1 MNRRFAFAAV
11 LPFLLPVL
19 LACPLSAQ
27 STQEF
32 ERRRMQF
39 ATRVPDGVIVV
50 LGAREPAQDYL
61 SFSQAPSFNY
71 LTGFEEPDAALVMVK
86 KGVQVAWAMMFV
98 QPKLPSREV
107 WTGVRLGVRGV
118 TDLTS
123 IRGRVVTELPAVLDS
138 LARTG
143 MAFNVVGQF
152 GATDGP
158 EGSADVRSPDEQM
171 MDALQKKYAGLKVT
185 PVNDLVEELR
195 GTKSPAELAL
205 IRRAADITVR
215 AQKEAI
221 AALKDG
227 MNEFEIQALI
237 EYTFRRN
244 GADRPSFATIVGSG
258 PNATTLHY
266 NANDRFIGIND
277 LVVMDIGASYKGYAA
292 DVTRTV
298 PASGK
303 FSPTQREVYTIVRD
317 AQAAAERQA
326 KLGAPSRLMNDS
338 ANAVIAAGLARLRL
352 IDSPDAT
359 YDCST
364 GASPR
369 QCPQYRMYYMHGL
382 GHGIGLEVHDPEQYY
397 YTAKLG
403 PGSAFTLEPGIY
415 VRERVLDEMPD
426 TPRNREIAARLR
438 PLVTFYR
445 NIGVRI
451 EDDYVVTEQGVEGIS
466 RAPREIAEIEA
477 LMKAGSTGPA
487 PRDRAFV
494 EGYKAP

>member
-1 MNRRFAFAAV
+1 VIRRLALIALLT
-11 LPFLLPVL
+11 LPIALP
-19 LACPLSAQ
+19 AQ
-27 STQEF
+27 STAEL

-50 LGAREPAQDYL
+50 LGGHEPAQDYL
-61 SFSQAPSFNY
+61 SFYPTPSFYY
-71 LTGFEEPDAALVMVK
+71 LTGFKEPDAALVMVK
-86 KGVQVAWAMMFV
+86 KGVQVAWAMIFV
-98 QPKLPSREV
+98 QPKQPSREV
-107 WTGVRLGVRGV
+107 WTGTRLGVRGV

-123 IRGRVVTELPAVLDS
+123 IRGRSVADLPLVLDS
-138 LARTG
+138 LAKTG
-143 MAFNVVGQF
+143 MPFAVVGEF
-152 GATDGP
+152 GAGQAEGP
-158 EGSADVRSPDEQM
+158 TVRSADEQM
-171 MDALQKKYAGLKVT
+171 MDALQKKYPSLKVT
-185 PVNDLVEELR
+185 PVNDLVEQLR

-205 IRRAADITVR
+205 IRQAVDITVR

-266 NANDRFIGIND
+266 NANDRFIDIND
-277 LVVMDIGASYKGYAA
+277 LVVMDVGASYKGYAA

-298 PASGK
+298 PASGR
-303 FSPTQREVYTIVRD
+303 FSPTQRDIYTVVRD

-326 KLGAPSRLMNDS
+326 KLGAPSRLMDDS
-338 ANAVIAAGLARLRL
+338 ASAVIAKGLTRLRL
-352 IDSPDAT
+352 IESPDAT

-369 QCPQYRMYYMHGL
+369 QCPQYRLYYMHGL

-397 YTAKLG
+397 YTAKLL

-415 VRERVLDEMPD
+415 VREHLLDEMPD
-426 TPRNREIAARLR
+426 TPRNREIAARLL
-438 PLVTFYR
+438 PMVTFYR

-451 EDDYVVTEQGVEGIS
+451 EDDYVVTEQGVEWIS

-477 LMKAGSTGPA
+477 LMKAGSPGPA
-487 PRDRAFV
+487 PRDRALV
-494 EGYKAP
+494 ERYRK